1 MSEKAITRTELRKI
15 LANKTEEDFI
25 KVIKTCPVSPRKKNE
40 YHFIEYQGNRYLNKD
55 IIRGL
60 TKPDRQDGR
69 DIPSGT
75 ECAKELN
82 LFIKDK
88 KCKKIKYVFL
98 S

>member
-25 KVIKTCPVSPRKKNE
+25 KVINTFPVRQPKGNE
-40 YHFIEYQGNRYLNKD
+40 CHFIEYQGNRYLNKD
-55 IIRGL
+55 IIREL

-75 ECAKELN
+75 GCAKELN

-88 KCKKIKYVFL
+88 KCKQIKYVFL